1 MPVSQRWGDGLVR
14 SRPPGKGARPIDPSR
29 APVEGCSARAGLAP
43 EDSAG
48 ADLRRRA
55 SPGSFDKTPRLPVRA
70 FQQARRQA
78 PHVDAIL
85 SARSRMA

>member
-1 MPVSQRWGDGLVR
+1 MLVSHRWGDGLVR

-29 APVEGCSARAGLAP
+29 APMEGCFARAGLAP

-55 SPGSFDKTPRLPVRA
+55 SPGSFDNPSRTLA
-70 FQQARRQA
+70 C
-78 PHVDAIL
+78 VDAIL